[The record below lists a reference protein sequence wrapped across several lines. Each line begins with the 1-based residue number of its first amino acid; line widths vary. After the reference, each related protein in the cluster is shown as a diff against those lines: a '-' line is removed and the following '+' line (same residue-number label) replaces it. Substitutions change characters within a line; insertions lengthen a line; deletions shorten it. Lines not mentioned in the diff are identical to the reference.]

1 VRPARYALLTLAVAL
16 AALLSACRKQADDV
30 VVYKNISYYDGPG
43 RDARKHLLDLY
54 LPAGEKD
61 FPVVVF
67 VHGGGWRHGYKDGFL
82 NAYYKVGEGLARR
95 GIGVVVTTY
104 RLAPE
109 FKHPAAAEDVA
120 RAVAWTY
127 RNTGDYG
134 GDPDRVFLCGHSA
147 GAHLVSLVAL
157 DRRFLAAEGLPPE
170 AVRGVV
176 GLSGPYDAA
185 YLAEDDGIPSLF
197 ARFYYV
203 RPTFGDDPAA
213 WPAAS
218 APTYARADAPPFLL
232 LYGEYEVPHMGRQAY
247 RLSGALG
254 AWGVDAPAVKV
265 AGKHHGSIIFDI
277 GKEGDATTAWIEAF
291 VKGSSE
297 GQ

>member
-1 VRPARYALLTLAVAL
+1 MTRRRKAALCVAALAL
-16 AALLSACRKQADDV
+16 AALSCGGAKDV
-30 VVYKNISYYDGPG
+30 VVYKDISYYDGPG
-43 RDARKHLLDLY
+43 RDARKHVLDLY
-54 LPAGEKD
+54 LPAGATD

-67 VHGGGWRHGYKDGFL
+67 VHGGGWRHGYKDGFT
-82 NAYYKVGEGLARR
+82 NPYYKVGEGLARR
-95 GIGVVVTTY
+95 GIGVVATTY

-120 RAVAWTY
+120 RAAAWTY
-127 RNTGDYG
+127 RNVASYG
-134 GDPDRVFLCGHSA
+134 GDPDRMYLCGHSA

-157 DRRFLAAEGLPPE
+157 DRRFLAAEGLPPD

-176 GLSGPYDAA
+176 GLGGPYDVA
-185 YLAEDDGIPSLF
+185 YLAEDEGFPSLF

-203 RPTFGDDPAA
+203 PPTFGDDPAA

-218 APTYARADAPPFLL
+218 APTYARPDAPPFLL

-254 AWGVDAPAVKV
+254 AWGVDAPAVKLP
-265 AGKHHGSIIFDI
+265 GKNHGSIVFDI
-277 GKEGDATTAWIEAF
+277 GKEGDATTARIEAF
-291 VKGSSE
+291 VKGSAE